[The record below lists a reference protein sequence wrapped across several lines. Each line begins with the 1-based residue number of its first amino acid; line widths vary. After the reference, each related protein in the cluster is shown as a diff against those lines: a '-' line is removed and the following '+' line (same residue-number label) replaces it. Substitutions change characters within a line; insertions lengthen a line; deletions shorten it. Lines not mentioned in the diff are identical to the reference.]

1 MTFGPNVVIGGLC
14 SPGSDENADVSFA
27 EHVLEAAAVDNYVPA
42 RHSVFNIKF
51 DLNSHHLSDTEA
63 VAKVVEGVV
72 PEAGA
77 STETLFFVNLV

>member
-1 MTFGPNVVIGGLC
+1 MRTQMSLLLSTSWRLQPWIITYL
-14 SPGSDENADVSFA
+14 
-27 EHVLEAAAVDNYVPA
+27 A

-51 DLNSHHLSDTEA
+51 NLNSHHLSDTEA